1 MNSETGRIS
10 SVLEI
15 EGLPE
20 TERAKYVPVDERDM
34 TSKQKRLMHVS
45 TRDNRSTL
53 GRLRIE
59 RRNSFRN
66 KPCPCGSG
74 RKFKKCCWNKVA

>member
-1 MNSETGRIS
+1 MNSETGAIRS
-10 SVLEI
+10 LQEVA
-15 EGLPE
+15 GLSE
-20 TERAKYVPVDERDM
+20 TEQAKFFPIDEQDM

-45 TRDNRSTL
+45 RRDTRSTL

-59 RRNSFRN
+59 RRGSFRN

>member
-10 SVLEI
+10 DMATI
-15 EGLPE
+15 EALPKS
-20 TERAKYVPVDERDM
+20 ERAKHFLVDRRDM
-34 TSKQKRLMHVS
+34 TDKQKLNGQVS
-45 TRDNRSTL
+45 LHDSRSTL
-53 GRLRIE
+53 GKLRIE

-74 RKFKKCCWNKVA
+74 VKFKKCCWNKTF